1 MSLWRR
7 GGLGAGLGS
16 WGRGGGE
23 HSMALGGVLGEG
35 WGPGALEG
43 AGVLVAV
50 ASQQAPADLP
60 SRTLT
65 FWCRVRPALKS

>member
-1 MSLWRR
+1 MSLRQR

-23 HSMALGGVLGEG
+23 HSMALDGVLGEG
-35 WGPGALEG
+35 WGPGARTSKASCRGSPGALEG

-60 SRTLT
+60 SRH
-65 FWCRVRPALKS
+65 